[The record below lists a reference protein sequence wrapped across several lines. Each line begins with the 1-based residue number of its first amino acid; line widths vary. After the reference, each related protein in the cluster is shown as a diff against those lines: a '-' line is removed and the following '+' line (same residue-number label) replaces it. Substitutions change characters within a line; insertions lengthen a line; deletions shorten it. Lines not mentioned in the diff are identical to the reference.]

1 MHPST
6 LRKVLAVL
14 VIVTFAA
21 IVREGVLESAAPAA
35 AVAQGREQAASVLDG
50 VFTMDQAARGKVVYQ
65 ERCARCHSR
74 GAAPLLVG
82 EAFLRRWFEDPLAEP
97 FAKIL
102 NTMPENAPGTLPEAA
117 VADVLSF
124 LLESSGYPAGAQEL
138 RSDPDLLSRVL
149 IVGKDGPGGAVPNF
163 SLVQVLGCLAQAA
176 DNAWMLTNGTD
187 PVRSR
192 EPGASKAE
200 ELKAAASKPLGSHSF
215 RLLDFTAV
223 GQESF
228 KGQKVEVKG
237 FLIRRAND
245 DRLNVTAVHSF
256 GESCTS

>member
-1 MHPST
+1 
-6 LRKVLAVL
+6 
-14 VIVTFAA
+14 
-21 IVREGVLESAAPAA
+21 
-35 AVAQGREQAASVLDG
+35 
-50 VFTMDQAARGKVVYQ
+50 
-65 ERCARCHSR
+65 
-74 GAAPLLVG
+74 
-82 EAFLRRWFEDPLAEP
+82 
-97 FAKIL
+97 
-102 NTMPENAPGTLPEAA
+102 
-117 VADVLSF
+117 
-124 LLESSGYPAGAQEL
+124 
-138 RSDPDLLSRVL
+138 
-149 IVGKDGPGGAVPNF
+149 
-163 SLVQVLGCLAQAA
+163 
-176 DNAWMLTNGTD
+176 MLTNGTD